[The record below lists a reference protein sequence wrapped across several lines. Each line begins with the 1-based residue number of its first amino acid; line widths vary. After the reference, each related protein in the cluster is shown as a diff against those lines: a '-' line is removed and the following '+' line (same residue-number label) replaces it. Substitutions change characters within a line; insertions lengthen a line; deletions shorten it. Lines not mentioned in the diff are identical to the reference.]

1 MPRDGL
7 TSELNSGPFAFSTA
21 DLNESIKAV
30 TCGSLQMV
38 EGFVPTGTV
47 TPGAGVTAPGVSELG
62 VGLAMNNVDVGKAN
76 GVGVGGTGVEGNV
89 HPTSNANP
97 IKSMDR
103 VLVFILIS
111 SFDNYIPPIYLQ
123 RGL

>member
-1 MPRDGL
+1 M
-7 TSELNSGPFAFSTA
+7 A
-21 DLNESIKAV
+21 DLNESINAV

-38 EGFVPTGTV
+38 EGFVPAGTV
-47 TPGAGVTAPGVSELG
+47 TPGAGVTAPGVSETG
-62 VGLAMNNVDVGKAN
+62 VGLAMNKVEVGNASR
-76 GVGVGGTGVEGNV
+76 VGVGGGTVLAGMV
-89 HPTSNANP
+89 HPASNANP